1 MPSIK
6 MQQRVK
12 IRVIRENDNF
22 RLVIISVKLLF
33 KNRFCILLAF
43 ERGIR
48 KSRKSNR
55 RTTDTVDI
63 KKRVKYLFVVIN
75 LA

>member
-48 KSRKSNR
+48 KSHEFNR
-55 RTTDTVDI
+55 MSMGNVDI
-63 KKRVKYLFVVIN
+63 KERVKHLFIIID
-75 LA
+75 AA